1 MSPKEMVWLVLS
13 STRRNSYELSHE
25 SVLDCVQKLTTTVV
39 PEDPIRQSVQVP
51 AWRSEAAMNLR
62 LILHLAHKIGDIAFN
77 QWTEYRRNET
87 KSSC

>member
-1 MSPKEMVWLVLS
+1 MSYPI
-13 STRRNSYELSHE
+13 E

-62 LILHLAHKIGDIAFN
+62 LVLHLAHKIGDIAFD